1 MPKEKILIVDDVEV
15 NREILVEILKAD
27 YDLLQAK
34 NGMEA
39 VETVTRNPQ
48 DLSLILLDLMMP
60 DMDGYEVLETLAKSG
75 YLNKIPV
82 IIITAA
88 GGNENEVRGLEMGAV
103 DYITK
108 PFYPKSVLL
117 RVQTQLELRRNR
129 MHLEKLARLNSEK
142 AAKAGGSDDKSK

>member
-27 YDLLQAK
+27 YDLIQAA

-39 VETVTRNPQ
+39 VEAVMHNPD

-60 DMDGYEVLETLAKSG
+60 EMDGYQVLETLAKSG

-88 GGNENEVRGLEMGAV
+88 GGSENEVRGLEMGAA

-117 RVQTQLELRRNR
+117 RVQMQLELRRNR
-129 MHLEKLARLNSEK
+129 MHLEKLARINADK
-142 AAKAGGSDDKSK
+142 AARASGSSDKK

>member
-15 NREILVEILKAD
+15 NREILVEILKQD
-27 YDLLQAK
+27 YDLMQAA

-39 VETVTRNPQ
+39 VEAVMHNSH

-60 DMDGYEVLETLAKSG
+60 EMDGFQTLETLAKSG

-88 GGNENEVRGLEMGAV
+88 GGGDSEARGLEMGAA

-129 MHLEKLARLNSEK
+129 LHLEKLARLNADARASS
-142 AAKAGGSDDKSK
+142 GGK